1 MHEAYVILAA
11 VFAGAA
17 CTSGAYSLARAWVRH
32 KSDGWQEEHA
42 HLEGRLEPYLRS
54 VRELV
59 SVSMP
64 VSIAAEAEQWLEGNP
79 DA

>member
-1 MHEAYVILAA
+1 MHEIYVILAA

-17 CTSGAYSLARAWVRH
+17 CTSGAYSLAGAWVCH
-32 KSDGWQEEHA
+32 KSDRWEQEHV
-42 HLEGRLEPYLRS
+42 HLEARLEPFLQSARHS
-54 VRELV
+54 L
-59 SVSMP
+59 SGP

>member
-11 VFAGAA
+11 FFAGAA
-17 CTSGAYSLARAWVRH
+17 CTSGAYSLARSLVRH
-32 KSDGWQEEHA
+32 RSDGWEEEHA
-42 HLEGRLEPYLRS
+42 RLEAHLEPYLRS
-54 VRELV
+54 ARELV
-59 SVSMP
+59 SGP

>member
-11 VFAGAA
+11 FFAGAA
-17 CTSGAYSLARAWVRH
+17 CTSGAYSARAWVRH